1 MLRAL
6 FMARS
11 SNRRTEVFK
20 TSYRGSIPRRAN
32 LFPRVLPLGR
42 GQGLKIL
49 RTPTHVAVQLC
60 YPRPMLYDNFIGIW
74 AVKHNNQYVYMYI
87 YVIEKSIK
95 EVINHA
101 Y

>member
-1 MLRAL
+1 
-6 FMARS
+6 
-11 SNRRTEVFK
+11 
-20 TSYRGSIPRRAN
+20 
-32 LFPRVLPLGR
+32 
-42 GQGLKIL
+42 
-49 RTPTHVAVQLC
+49 
-60 YPRPMLYDNFIGIW
+60 MLYDNFIGIW